1 MTFPDGSIGS
11 INAAQVNSFGETAY
25 GLAILRGDSTEV
37 TKFIRAAPRIPAGMP
52 AFLSALQIEGELGEL
67 VIQNCLAEEAIYRQ
81 GSVVR
86 TAYMQQGSAF
96 SPRVLVSPAEKG
108 FALTEK
114 EVLGC
119 K

>member
-1 MTFPDGSIGS
+1 MQRSALCRS
-11 INAAQVNSFGETAY
+11 RRELSNEYSLAKFGFYTAENEPCKVCTLSAY
-25 GLAILRGDSTEV
+25 RS
-37 TKFIRAAPRIPAGMP
+37 PR
-52 AFLSALQIEGELGEL
+52 SALQIEGELGEL

-86 TAYMQQGSAF
+86 TAYMPQGSAF

-119 K
+119 KYSVRNI